1 MNQREIKFRA
11 WDDINKKMF
20 PADTI
25 EFFIDKKG
33 EQFFLVK
40 HRKENALDDLLSEK
54 DRYYQ
59 LGTGFPLMQFTGLKD
74 KNGKEIYEGDVVLE
88 GRGRENDFLFVVEW
102 QERMAS
108 EFLTMSG
115 WALRKLR
122 GEWTMGGDYDGLVGD
137 ETTEIIGN
145 IYENPE
151 LL

>member
-1 MNQREIKFRA
+1 MTREIKFRA
-11 WDDINKKMF
+11 WDGINKKMF

-74 KNGKEIYEGDVVLE
+74 KNGKEIYEGDIVRWE
-88 GRGRENDFLFVVEW
+88 QFKDEIIFRDGFFQGRNLI
-102 QERMAS
+102 
-108 EFLTMSG
+108 LTDWSR
-115 WALRKLR
+115 A
-122 GEWTMGGDYDGLVGD
+122 
-137 ETTEIIGN
+137 EIIGN

-151 LL
+151 LLK